1 MNFARVTAVAALAL
15 VMHLGLVYGLLAIGP
30 VVLAGP
36 LVGLILALVASA
48 MLQRA
53 RAITVALG
61 AALGLGL
68 GCWVAQPWF
77 LGSALTPATTI
88 ALYVGLGCAA
98 AAAFT
103 WVLRRRVNPNRMQRG
118 LSLLTVAVLIML
130 LWHSTLRYNAGAFTP
145 DQPTVNAWLDTPPA
159 PGQTPGDRDYF
170 LNFFYLTHAGVPYY
184 DAVIATYRAD
194 ALGEYRL
201 PNGIPGYRL
210 PTLFALWQLLPAQ
223 GSALVPAFLLF
234 ATLAVISAYAIG
246 TQLAQRGAGVM
257 SALLVAAAYLN
268 ISTSSFVVFVDGWAM
283 AITLAGVAILVR
295 ALQRPSTPLMWAAL
309 AVMLLA
315 ASMREILLY
324 PILLGA
330 ASVVLLPRAQWLRA
344 AAPWLAALGLFAL
357 LYAAHVW
364 AIDGRVDK
372 AGSVGFWLN
381 GGPAHL
387 LATLRFFDQLMGGA
401 PWFIPLLV
409 LSGLMGAAMVMRT
422 QRQLGGL
429 LLACVLVPH
438 IAFLLFG
445 SAGRDLI
452 TGAVPGYWSMLVHP
466 LALALAPVACAKWQA
481 KHLTRQPTH
490 NNP

>member
-1 MNFARVTAVAALAL
+1 MKLARTFAMAALAL
-15 VMHLGLVYGLLAIGP
+15 VIHLGLVYGLIAILH
-30 VVLAGP
+30 VVLAG
-36 LVGLILALVASA
+36 LVVGLLLAIVDSTIWNDTQLTSIGVG
-48 MLQRA
+48 
-53 RAITVALG
+53 TVI
-61 AALGLGL
+61 GLGI
-68 GCWVAQPWF
+68 GCAVAQPWF
-77 LGSALTPATTI
+77 LHSNLGLAATV
-88 ALYVGLGCAA
+88 ALYVSPGCVVACMGAWILGRSVRAEHYQ
-98 AAAFT
+98 
-103 WVLRRRVNPNRMQRG
+103 RRWALMALATLV
-118 LSLLTVAVLIML
+118 TL
-130 LWHSTLRYNAGAFTP
+130 LWQTTLRYNEGVFTP
-145 DQPTVNAWLDTPPA
+145 DQPTVNAWLNAPPA

-170 LNFFYLTHAGVPYY
+170 LNFFYQTHAGVPYY

-223 GSALVPAFLLF
+223 GTALVPAFLLF
-234 ATLAVISAYAIG
+234 ATLAVVSAYSIG
-246 TQLAQRGAGVM
+246 TQLAQRGAGVL

-283 AITLAGVAILVR
+283 SITLAGLAILVR
-295 ALQRPSTPLMWAAL
+295 ALQRPSTPLMCVAL
-309 AVMLLA
+309 AVLLLA

-324 PILLGA
+324 PILLGT

-344 AAPWLAALGLFAL
+344 AAPWLVALGLFAL

-409 LSGLMGAAMVMRT
+409 VSGLVGAALVMRT

-452 TGAVPGYWSMLVHP
+452 TGSVPGYWSMLVHP
-466 LALALAPVACAKWQA
+466 LALTLAPVAWTQ
-481 KHLTRQPTH
+481 LLSSH
-490 NNP
+490 NSLETSTP

>member
-1 MNFARVTAVAALAL
+1 MKLARTSATATLAL
-15 VMHLGLVYGLLAIGP
+15 VIHLGLVYGLIAILP
-30 VVLAGP
+30 AVLAALG
-36 LVGLILALVASA
+36 VGLLLALVDKATWRDA
-48 MLQRA
+48 HLPTIGIGA
-53 RAITVALG
+53 GIGLG
-61 AALGLGL
+61 IGCTIAQPSFLHSDLGL
-68 GCWVAQPWF
+68 A
-77 LGSALTPATTI
+77 STI
-88 ALYVGLGCAA
+88 ALYVGIGCATACIGSGLLGRSAHAERLQRTWAMLALA
-98 AAAFT
+98 A
-103 WVLRRRVNPNRMQRG
+103 L
-118 LSLLTVAVLIML
+118 VAL
-130 LWHSTLRYNAGAFTP
+130 LWQTTLRYNAGAFTP

-159 PGQTPGDRDYF
+159 AGKTPGDRDYF
-170 LNFFYLTHAGVPYY
+170 LNFFYQTHAGVPYY

-234 ATLAVISAYAIG
+234 ATLAVVSAYAIG
-246 TQLAQRGAGVM
+246 TQLAQRGAGVL

-268 ISTSSFVVFVDGWAM
+268 ISTSSFVLFVDGWAM
-283 AITLAGVAILVR
+283 AITLTGMALLIG
-295 ALQRPSTPLMWAAL
+295 ALQRRSTPLMWAAL

-324 PILLGA
+324 PILLGT

-344 AAPWLAALGLFAL
+344 AAPWLVALGLFAL

-409 LSGLMGAAMVMRT
+409 VSGLVGAALVMRT

-429 LLACVLVPH
+429 LLTCVLVPH

-466 LALALAPVACAKWQA
+466 LALALAPVALAKWGQGD
-481 KHLTRQPTH
+481 
-490 NNP
+490 